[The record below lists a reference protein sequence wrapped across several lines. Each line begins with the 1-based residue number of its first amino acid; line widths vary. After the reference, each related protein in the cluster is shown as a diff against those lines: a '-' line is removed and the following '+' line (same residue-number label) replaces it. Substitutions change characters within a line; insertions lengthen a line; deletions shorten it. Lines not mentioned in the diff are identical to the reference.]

1 MQWYF
6 FFGNSLYACNFI
18 YSVVPVCLSVILP
31 SQFYPIWPMTQL
43 PMSMSTKSYV
53 IIRHLILILYL
64 FVFIHLFLNFF
75 IFFCNFLFLLLLYSS
90 LVSYFL
96 FSSVFVLIFIFSLP
110 SFSSL
115 FFVIVWW
122 FFSKIILFL
131 QLTINGQLYAN
142 FTSSSPP
149 PLQVASV
156 NVYNNVSLQLVNVW
170 CSPWLLL
177 YKIILQ

>member
-1 MQWYF
+1 MTSCSFSIDFLNVSKIFLASSFDRTTFVQWYF

-96 FSSVFVLIFIFSLP
+96 FSCLCSYLHSL
-110 SFSSL
+110 
-115 FFVIVWW
+115 
-122 FFSKIILFL
+122 
-131 QLTINGQLYAN
+131 LT
-142 FTSSSPP
+142 
-149 PLQVASV
+149 
-156 NVYNNVSLQLVNVW
+156 
-170 CSPWLLL
+170 LLL
-177 YKIILQ
+177 LSLLRHSLVIFF